1 MSKIDEY
8 SKKIKARMSDIRG
21 VAKEKVKSVQKN
33 IEKFS
38 GELPKK
44 LGYGKLKQEA
54 GVVRWIKEKPRKF
67 YGILVIIL
75 ILMVS
80 LATWIVVHDN
90 IKKAEIQAKIK
101 QEESRE
107 YYIKAEDITVNCGAS
122 FNSMTDS
129 LECEKVKISGE
140 FSKYETV
147 KLKDGSGSKD
157 SINVDGN
164 KFEAEKKSSF
174 GLIQFYY
181 QDNYNPQEAKF
192 LEEKVTFEIFN
203 NVLNR
208 SVKKKTITIRYNLT
222 DEERKKFADKFSEYK
237 NKKQTE
243 VEEYQRKQAEEK
255 AKKEREAEEQK
266 RRDAEKKAA
275 EDQAKR
281 DASRHKVSESA
292 SEYFCKDQVI
302 SRHPQIGSIKVSDYF
317 GNYKEFYNN
326 DNTFDKNGDYIIR
339 YQWTGKNKQTDQS
352 ILFSCYVSGR
362 SDSDVTLHYLS
373 AGSLDLYGSLNFEE
387 YNKDGQI
394 VQ

>member
-1 MSKIDEY
+1 MSKVDEY
-8 SKKIKARMSDIRG
+8 SKRIKSKMDKIQGVAEEKIKNA
-21 VAKEKVKSVQKN
+21 QQN
-33 IEKFS
+33 IEKISCDF
-38 GELPKK
+38 PKK
-44 LGYGKLKQEA
+44 LGEGNTEQETDFD
-54 GVVRWIKEKPRKF
+54 RWIKENPKKF
-67 YGILVIIL
+67 YGIVAVVLVL
-75 ILMVS
+75 VFS
-80 LATWIVVHDN
+80 LSAWGIVQSN
-90 IKKAEIQAKIK
+90 IRNAEIQAKIK

-107 YYIKAEDITVNCGAS
+107 YYIKAEDITVNCGVS

-181 QDNYNPQEAKF
+181 QDNYNPQEVKF

-302 SRHPQIGSIKVSDYF
+302 SRHPQIENIKVSNYF
-317 GNYKEFYNN
+317 GDYKEFYEH
-326 DNTFDKNGDYIIR
+326 DDTFDKDGNHIIR
-339 YQWTGKNKQTDQS
+339 YQWNGKNKQTGQN
-352 ILFSCYVSGR
+352 IGFSCYISGK
-362 SDSDVTLHYLS
+362 SDNEIILHYLS